1 KLCASYAYAHEQ
13 NVSESFALGEGLVG
27 QAAIEKKRILLSNL
41 PPDYV
46 RISSG
51 LGAATPACLVVAPIS
66 FEGEVKGVIELAAFR
81 EFSAIQLAFLE
92 QLIDSLGIVLATIE
106 ATMRT
111 DDLLRQSQSLTEE
124 LQTQQQELQQTNEE
138 LEEKAR
144 QLTEQKAEVE
154 KKNREVE

>member
-1 KLCASYAYAHEQ
+1 LAPVMDAQCGAFYTSEKLDGQVLLKLCASYAYAHEQ

-66 FEGEVKGVIELAAFR
+66 FEGEVKGVIELAAF
-81 EFSAIQLAFLE
+81 
-92 QLIDSLGIVLATIE
+92 
-106 ATMRT
+106 
-111 DDLLRQSQSLTEE
+111 
-124 LQTQQQELQQTNEE
+124 
-138 LEEKAR
+138 
-144 QLTEQKAEVE
+144 
-154 KKNREVE
+154 